1 MYGYCL
7 LICRT
12 APPQPTDV
20 QVRELSLASFKIC
33 LAVTIWLKWIQVL
46 IDWRIM
52 DDYHMI

>member
-20 QVRELSLASFKIC
+20 QVRELSLASFQIC